1 MKKESIEK
9 TFTIINS
16 NNNIHNLYNNFILLI
31 DYQHMYIDLK
41 QSYNN
46 NNDKIYQQ
54 FIRDYNRCKIYIN
67 NIREN
72 NYKTFIEYFEL
83 LCISNNYNIY
93 DLYLFC
99 TQAIMG
105 YCLQIIYNKL
115 FDDLYIGEEQQ
126 SKPLIYNI
134 ICKDNRITINV
145 KKQLR
150 IFFITKN
157 GTAQT
162 LHHIMIKLYIPLFNN
177 DDVIMIYK
185 ILKNKNI

>member
-31 DYQHMYIDLK
+31 DYQNMYIDLK

-46 NNDKIYQQ
+46 NNDKVYQQ

-126 SKPLIYNI
+126 SKPLIYNYYK
-134 ICKDNRITINV
+134 CKKTIKN
-145 KKQLR
+145 
-150 IFFITKN
+150 FF
-157 GTAQT
+157 
-162 LHHIMIKLYIPLFNN
+162 Y
-177 DDVIMIYK
+177 Y
-185 ILKNKNI
+185 